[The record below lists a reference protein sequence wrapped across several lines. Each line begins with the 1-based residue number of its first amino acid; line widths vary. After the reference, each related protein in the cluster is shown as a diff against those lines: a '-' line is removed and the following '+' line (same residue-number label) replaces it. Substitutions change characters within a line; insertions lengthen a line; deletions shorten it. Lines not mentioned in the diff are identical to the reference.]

1 MTLGAMWHGMRKW
14 YGPLLLGVGLALP
27 MPAAQ
32 AAEAVP
38 DTDIWLK
45 VRESFFGARPI
56 RADADEVIR
65 LEAPYRAQDAAT
77 VPIAIRTRIPQAGD
91 RYIRTVYLIVDR
103 NPSPIAAIFRFTPD
117 SGRAEIETRIR
128 IEEYTPVRAIAE
140 LSDGGLYG
148 SARYVK
154 AAGGCSA
161 PAGKDPEAALA
172 RLGRMKFHLDQ
183 SVVLG
188 APNLAQLMI
197 SHPNHS
203 GLAMDQ
209 LTRLYV
215 PAYFVRTINVTYAG
229 RPVVSAEVD
238 FSISENPNFRFYFLP
253 REEGELKAQV
263 VDTKDLKFEYLLAVR
278 RGLSTKTSE

>member
-1 MTLGAMWHGMRKW
+1 MTMDGMRCGRRNWCGKW
-14 YGPLLLGVGLALP
+14 LLGLFCALTAL
-27 MPAAQ
+27 AAQ

-56 RADADEVIR
+56 RNDADGVIR

-77 VPIAIRTRIPQAGD
+77 VPVAIRAGIAQTSE

-103 NPSPIAAIFRFTPD
+103 NPSPIAAIFHFTPD

-140 LSDGGLYG
+140 MSDGELYG
-148 SARYVK
+148 SAKFVK

-188 APNLAQLMI
+188 EPNLAQLMI

-209 LTRLYV
+209 MTHLYV
-215 PAYFVRTINVTYAG
+215 PAYFVRTINVSYAG
-229 RPVVSAEVD
+229 RPVLSAEVD
-238 FSISENPNFRFYFLP
+238 FSISENPNFRFYFVP
-253 REEGELKAQV
+253 REEGELKAEV

-278 RGLSTKTSE
+278 RGLSTKIAQ

>member
-1 MTLGAMWHGMRKW
+1 MDGIRQDIRKW
-14 YGPLLLGVGLALP
+14 CSPLLVVLGFVLAHP
-27 MPAAQ
+27 VAGS
-32 AAEAVP
+32 AEAVP
-38 DTDIWLK
+38 ETDIWLK
-45 VRESFFGARPI
+45 VRASFFGTRPI
-56 RADADEVIR
+56 RDDTENVIR

-77 VPIAIRTRIPQAGD
+77 VPIAIRTQIPQTGE
-91 RYIRTVYLIVDR
+91 RYVRTVYLIVDR
-103 NPSPIAAIFRFTPD
+103 NPSPIAAIFHFTPD

-140 LSDGGLYG
+140 MNNGELYG
-148 SARYVK
+148 SSRFVK

-161 PAGKDPEAALA
+161 PAGKDPDSALA

-183 SVVLG
+183 SVTLG
-188 APNLAQLMI
+188 EPNLAQLMI

-209 LTRLYV
+209 ATRHYV

-229 RPVVSAEVD
+229 KPVLSAEVD
-238 FSISENPNFRFYFLP
+238 FSISENPNFRFYFVP
-253 REEGELKAQV
+253 REAGELKAEV

-278 RGLSTKTSE
+278 PGLSTKATE